1 MSTKKTSNKPGKEAG
16 KAKAQKRLPKNVT
29 PEPQDGE
36 HMHLKHIM
44 HSPALVD
51 VYLAVSDDDGKLLG
65 DKRLE
70 KRVIAFIKEYKTK
83 DASDLKNLD
92 SVLKDLQAL
101 YQSYSTQINMTHGKS
116 EGVTTKYRIR
126 QAMLLIIEKKL
137 LKKNGKQWVEYFSKT
152 YGQKYLRSAQDYMAL
167 ARTPNIIRYAV
178 YGKERLMEIL
188 RAIKE
193 LGIKSDDPVASFLE
207 QYKIPYNPKDP
218 QSEETLLELKVEI
231 DYAVAMT
238 KIRKVERDHELPLDL
253 RVELIK
259 RLIGM
264 GIKIGNGLIKD
275 LLIVKKATGDVNLHL
290 EDVYITGGRGHELLK
305 PIKKVTGFPRL
316 VADVKNTVNYIREH
330 DDLADRIEQ
339 SQIEELEQ
347 CVSDLKDLTGDGND

>member
-70 KRVIAFIKEYKTK
+70 KRVIAFIEEYKTK

-92 SVLKDLQAL
+92 SVLNDLQAL
-101 YQSYSTQINMTHGKS
+101 YQRYSTQINMTHGKS

-137 LKKNGKQWVEYFSKT
+137 LKKNGKQWVEHFSKT

-167 ARTPNIIRYAV
+167 SRIPNIIRYAV

-193 LGIKSDDPVASFLE
+193 LGIKSDDPVPDSTMNLV
-207 QYKIPYNPKDP
+207 
-218 QSEETLLELKVEI
+218 L
-231 DYAVAMT
+231 
-238 KIRKVERDHELPLDL
+238 
-253 RVELIK
+253 
-259 RLIGM
+259 
-264 GIKIGNGLIKD
+264 GIW
-275 LLIVKKATGDVNLHL
+275 NLSP
-290 EDVYITGGRGHELLK
+290 RMRF
-305 PIKKVTGFPRL
+305 FPF
-316 VADVKNTVNYIREH
+316 
-330 DDLADRIEQ
+330 
-339 SQIEELEQ
+339 
-347 CVSDLKDLTGDGND
+347 